1 MVSWTALIH
10 SQAPLETHLHLL
22 TAGVGVEV
30 ALVAMAVAQMEVV
43 AMGQVVAQVALLV

>member
-1 MVSWTALIH
+1 M
-10 SQAPLETHLHLL
+10 
-22 TAGVGVEV
+22 EV